1 MSDKNMAVE
10 FVRYVLQQICEHK
23 SDIVIEEVED
33 DRGLVIM
40 VKVNE
45 ADMGRLIG
53 REGQTVT
60 ALRTLLVSISAREG
74 KRYYL
79 KVVEAEGKV

>member
-1 MSDKNMAVE
+1 MSEKNTALE

-23 SDIVIEEVED
+23 EDISLEFSED
-33 DRGLVIM
+33 EHGKVLT

-45 ADMGRLIG
+45 ADMGHLIG

-60 ALRTLLVSISAREG
+60 AIRTLLASIAARENT
-74 KRYYL
+74 RIHL
-79 KVVEAEGKV
+79 KIEDPALK